1 MWNSCDFSY
10 DEAVH
15 ELALY
20 LKETRTLKELVLY
33 DMLGER
39 PIIVELKYATE
50 KIPGVVLEEDKGY
63 IKIFDPPKAGEEDMA
78 AFLYITKLEW
88 EKLEADDRI
97 LIYQGND

>member
-1 MWNSCDFSY
+1 M
-10 DEAVH
+10 
-15 ELALY
+15 
-20 LKETRTLKELVLY
+20 KELVLY

-63 IKIFDPPKAGEEDMA
+63 IKVFDPPKAGEEDMA

-97 LIYQGND
+97 IIYQGND